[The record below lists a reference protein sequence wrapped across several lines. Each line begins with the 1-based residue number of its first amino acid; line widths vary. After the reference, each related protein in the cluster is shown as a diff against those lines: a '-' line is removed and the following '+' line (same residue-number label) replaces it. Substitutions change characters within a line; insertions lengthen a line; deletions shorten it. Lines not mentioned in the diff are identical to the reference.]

1 MMKRTPRGTP
11 GGALGAWRIGRAVA
25 LLVALGACWPQ
36 AAGAGEF
43 RFVLEGEAGVRNDG
57 NYGRLTGLDGEQDP
71 LNQDQGDQSVGRAG
85 LNLQF
90 SYALQRLN
98 LALDYSPS
106 YERSLKDSDLSGTT
120 HRLDFGVSG
129 ELTRRLRMDIRE
141 RLLST
146 PNLDLYAPAAV
157 AETTTVAPRGD
168 QLSHTLDVAFSQ
180 SFNRRSSLL
189 LGATHS
195 LRKFE
200 DEDLFDSEALNARI
214 GAGFDLERGRRIE
227 AAAGLGQYDYQ
238 DRGDADVRT
247 VGLAW
252 VYDGRSNHLR
262 LEGGAFWAE
271 STDRRLLLVLPGEPG
286 LPGETRTVLVQES
299 DQGWRGGV
307 QFSQER
313 QLLRWAVGL
322 SHDISP
328 GAGVGRAV
336 EADNAFLGLSIPVG
350 RRLEL
355 GLDGSGSRQN
365 DLSSRQDAQ
374 DLGDRQ
380 SDLTEFAAGTARAA
394 WTFAPAFRLE
404 GGYSRVWQ
412 SSRVASFGDLNYARY
427 FLSLAVRLYSTGETP
442 KAPGSLGRPTDE
454 EPDDQ

>member
-1 MMKRTPRGTP
+1 M
-11 GGALGAWRIGRAVA
+11 AL
-25 LLVALGACWPQ
+25 LLVALGICWPR

-57 NYGRLTGLDGEQDP
+57 NYGRRLTGLDDEQGTLDR
-71 LNQDQGDQSVGRAG
+71 DQSVGRAG
-85 LNLQF
+85 LNLRF

-106 YERSLKDSDLSGTT
+106 YERSLKDSNLSGTT
-120 HRLDFGVSG
+120 HRLDFGVAG
-129 ELTRRLRMDIRE
+129 DLTRRLRMDIRE

-168 QLSHTLDVAFSQ
+168 QLSHTLDVAFTQ
-180 SFNRRSSLL
+180 SFSRRSSLL

-200 DEDLFDSEALNARI
+200 DEELFDSEALNARI

-227 AAAGLGQYDYQ
+227 AAAGVGRYDYQ
-238 DRGDADVRT
+238 ERGDADVRT

-252 VYDGRSNHLR
+252 VMNGRSNHLR

-271 STDRRLLLVLPGEPG
+271 STDRRILVLPGEPG
-286 LPGETRTVLVQES
+286 LPGETRTVLLQES

-313 QLLRWAVGL
+313 QLLRWALGL
-322 SHDISP
+322 THDISP
-328 GAGVGRAV
+328 GSGVGRAV
-336 EADNAFLGLSIPVG
+336 EADNAFLGLSVPIG
-350 RRLEL
+350 REWEL

-365 DLSSRQDAQ
+365 DLSSSQDALE
-374 DLGDRQ
+374 LGDGRE
-380 SDLTEFAAGTARAA
+380 DLTEFATGTARAA

-412 SSRVASFGDLNYARY
+412 RSRVASFGDLNYARY
-427 FLSLAVRLYSTGETP
+427 FLSLAVRLYSSGETP
-442 KAPGSLGRPTDE
+442 KAPDSLGRPTDE

>member
-1 MMKRTPRGTP
+1 
-11 GGALGAWRIGRAVA
+11 VA
-25 LLVALGACWPQ
+25 
-36 AAGAGEF
+36 
-43 RFVLEGEAGVRNDG
+43 
-57 NYGRLTGLDGEQDP
+57 
-71 LNQDQGDQSVGRAG
+71 GD
-85 LNLQF
+85 
-90 SYALQRLN
+90 
-98 LALDYSPS
+98 
-106 YERSLKDSDLSGTT
+106 
-120 HRLDFGVSG
+120 
-129 ELTRRLRMDIRE
+129 LTRRLRMDIRE

-168 QLSHTLDVAFSQ
+168 QLSHTLDVAFTQ

-214 GAGFDLERGRRIE
+214 GAGFDLERGHRIE
-227 AAAGLGQYDYQ
+227 AAAGLGQYDYKE
-238 DRGDADVRT
+238 RGDADVRT

-252 VYDGRSNHLR
+252 VFNGQSNHLR

-271 STDRRLLLVLPGEPG
+271 STDRRILVLPGEPG
-286 LPGETRTVLVQES
+286 PPGEPDLPGETRTVLLQES

-313 QLLRWAVGL
+313 QLLRWALGL
-322 SHDISP
+322 THDISP
-328 GAGVGRAV
+328 GSGVGRAV
-336 EADNAFLGLSIPVG
+336 EADNAFVGLSFPIG
-350 RRLEL
+350 RQLEL

-365 DLSSRQDAQ
+365 DLSSSPDALE
-374 DLGDRQ
+374 LGDGRA
-380 SDLTEFAAGTARAA
+380 DLTEFATGTARAA

-412 SSRVASFGDLNYARY
+412 RSRVASFGDLNYARY
-427 FLSLAVRLYSTGETP
+427 FLSLAVRLYSSGETP
-442 KAPGSLGRPTDE
+442 KAPDSLGRPTDE

>member
-1 MMKRTPRGTP
+1 MRGIFA
-11 GGALGAWRIGRAVA
+11 GALGGRRIGRAAA
-25 LLVALGACWPQ
+25 LLAVLGVCWPH

-43 RFVLEGEAGVRNDG
+43 RFILEGEAGVRNDG
-57 NYGRLTGLDGEQDP
+57 NYGRRLTGLDGEQDI
-71 LNQDQGDQSVGRAG
+71 LDRDQSVGRAG

-106 YERSLKDSDLSGTT
+106 YERSLQDSDLAGTT

-146 PNLDLYAPAAV
+146 PNLDLYAPVAV
-157 AETTTVAPRGD
+157 PETTTVAPRGD

-214 GAGFDLERGRRIE
+214 GAGFDLERGHRIE

-252 VYDGRSNHLR
+252 VFGGRSNHLR
-262 LEGGAFWAE
+262 VEGGAFWVE
-271 STDRRLLLVLPGEPG
+271 STDRRLLVLPGEPDG
-286 LPGETRTVLVQES
+286 PGETRTVLLQES

-307 QFSQER
+307 QFAQER
-313 QLLRWAVGL
+313 QLIRWAVGL
-322 SHDISP
+322 THDISP

-365 DLSSRQDAQ
+365 ELSSSQDPR
-374 DLGDRQ
+374 DVDPGDRQ
-380 SDLTEFAAGTARAA
+380 SDLTEFAAGTARAS

-412 SSRVASFGDLNYARY
+412 RSRVATFGDLNYARY
-427 FLSLAVRLYSTGETP
+427 FLSLAFRIYSTGETP
-442 KAPGSLGRPTDE
+442 NAPDSLGRPTDE
-454 EPDDQ
+454 EPDNQ